1 MTGGCGGRQS
11 RGADERCLFWRR
23 ELARPYG
30 RVDRARLKR
39 MLLERCIAQGA
50 PLAALLVLHA
60 SLTPA
65 PQQAA

>member
-1 MTGGCGGRQS
+1 MPGPSQ
-11 RGADERCLFWRR
+11 RCLFWRR

-50 PLAALLVLHA
+50 PLSSVPLSMLFSSAVLT
-60 SLTPA
+60 SRR
-65 PQQAA
+65 